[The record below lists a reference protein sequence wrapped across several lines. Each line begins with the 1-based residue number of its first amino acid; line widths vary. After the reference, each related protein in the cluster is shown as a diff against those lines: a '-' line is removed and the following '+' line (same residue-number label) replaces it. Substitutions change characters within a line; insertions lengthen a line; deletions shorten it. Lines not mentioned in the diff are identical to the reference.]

1 MALYSL
7 TTGALAWCMEPVIDD
22 VFKNEN
28 REMLHVL
35 GLGILTVFVV
45 KGFSSYGESVTIN
58 YVGQSIIAKLQKE
71 LFAHLVTADLEFH
84 HHHTSS
90 ALVARCTNDVQTMRA
105 MVTNTLTSFGKD
117 SLTLACLVGVMFYQ
131 DWVLASLT
139 FFVFPLAFLPI
150 IKLGKRMR
158 RVSVSNQDQMA
169 TFMSFLHQAFQGMR
183 LIKSYSLEALEKE
196 KATSIIEEMLRLI
209 LKTGRI
215 RAISSPVMETLGG
228 GAIVVVILY
237 GGYQVIEGA
246 STAGAFFSFITA
258 LLMAYEPLKKLANL
272 NANLQEGLA
281 ALKRI
286 FEILDLKPRVVDYP
300 YARNYPVQ
308 KGEILF
314 QDATFGYTKETPILD
329 NLNLKIPAGKK
340 VALVGLSGAGKSTL
354 LNLIPR
360 FYDLNGGK
368 IIIDGREIE
377 SYTLDSLRHSIALV
391 SQDIILFNDTIEAN
405 IRYGNPS
412 ASFEQI
418 KEAALLADAHGFIEE
433 FPEKYQTVV
442 GERGARL
449 SGGQRQRIAIARA
462 ILKNAPILLLD
473 EATSSL
479 DAESE
484 KHIQGALENLML
496 NKTSLVIA
504 HRLSTVK
511 NADLIYVLDKGQIV
525 EQGTHTDLISQ
536 AGIYEQLC
544 RLQFQEPFHS
554 HG

>member
-7 TTGALAWCMEPVIDD
+7 TTGVLAWCMEPVIDD

-28 REMLHVL
+28 REMLQIL
-35 GLGILTVFVV
+35 GFGILSVFLI
-45 KGFSSYGESVTIN
+45 KGFSSYGETITIN
-58 YVGQSIIAKLQKE
+58 YIGQSIIAKIQQE
-71 LFAHLVTADLEFH
+71 LFSHLITADLAFH

-90 ALVARCTNDVQTMRA
+90 KLVSRCTNDVQTMRN
-105 MVTNTLTSFGKD
+105 MVTNTLTSLGKD
-117 SLTLACLVGVMFYQ
+117 TLTLVCLVGIMFYQ
-131 DWVLASLT
+131 DWILASIT
-139 FFVFPLAFLPI
+139 FFVFPLSFLPI
-150 IKLGKRMR
+150 VKLGKRMR
-158 RVSVSNQDQMA
+158 RVSDRNQTQA
-169 TFMSFLHQAFQGMR
+169 ANFMSFLHQAFQGIR
-183 LIKSYSLEALEKE
+183 LIKSYSMETLEK
-196 KATSIIEEMLRLI
+196 KNATIIIQEMLRLI

-228 GAIVVVILY
+228 VAIVTVILY
-237 GGYQVIEGA
+237 GGYQVIGGR

-286 FEILDLKPRVVDYP
+286 FEVLDLKPQVVDLSH
-300 YARNYPVQ
+300 AQDLSIQ
-308 KGEILF
+308 KGHILF
-314 QDATFGYTKETPILD
+314 KKVTFGYTKDTIVLD
-329 NLNLKIPAGKK
+329 NLSLEIPAGKK

-360 FYDLNGGK
+360 FYDIDQGVVQ
-368 IIIDGREIE
+368 IDGRHIGD
-377 SYTLDSLRHSIALV
+377 YTLESLRHQISLV
-391 SQDIILFNDTIEAN
+391 SQDIILFNDTIESN
-405 IRYGNPS
+405 IRYGNS
-412 ASFEQI
+412 KATLNEI
-418 KEAALLADAHGFIEE
+418 KEAAILADAHDFIQEL
-433 FPEKYQTVV
+433 PEGYSTIV

-484 KHIQGALENLML
+484 RQIQKALKNLMK

-504 HRLSTVK
+504 HRLATVK
-511 NADLIYVLDKGQIV
+511 DADLIYVLDKGHVV
-525 EQGTHTDLISQ
+525 EQGTHETLLKQ
-536 AGIYEQLC
+536 KGIYEQLC
-544 RLQFQEPFHS
+544 RLQFQGDS
-554 HG
+554 KDHG